1 MPGPSR
7 FRSVVLWVVAVCAVN
22 ATWAMV
28 VDGEAVR
35 ELNGPQ
41 QAFDTEVEIPL
52 DGFLGAQGPMPAV
65 LSVDFTH
72 LSDPSESVGA
82 ALLTASGVEVWRW
95 NGTAADAAVQWEGVL
110 EPGRYVLRSSGPDL
124 IEAEASLTL
133 TPLRPVRLEGHLL
146 ATIGLVVLA
155 FVDAAVRRRLDR
167 RGRSPSEA
175 VPVGFREVTPLSD
188 EALLEPAGAW
198 QEPLRG

>member
-167 RGRSPSEA
+167 RGHSPSEA

>member
-167 RGRSPSEA
+167 RGSSPSEA